1 MEAQSHTQPTVA
13 ATATRYGLFT
23 GIISILY
30 SFGLLATHQI
40 GNAALG
46 WISLLVIPIL
56 GIVLAQRDFRVKNG
70 GFMSYG
76 EGVGIGALLSL
87 LNGLLSSIF
96 SYVYREFIDPDVL
109 RQVTEQMRDKLEQA
123 GTMSDAQIDQAI
135 AMSQKF
141 STGLVGFA
149 IGIVSVT
156 LVGVILSLII
166 SAFLKNAKPE
176 FE

>member
-1 MEAQSHTQPTVA
+1 MEAQSQLQPTVA
-13 ATATRYGLFT
+13 ATAARYGLFT
-23 GIISILY
+23 GIVNILY
-30 SFGLLATHQI
+30 SFGLLATNQV

-46 WISLLVIPIL
+46 WISLLIIPVV
-56 GIVLAQRDFRVKNG
+56 GIVLAQRDFRVKNA

-87 LNGLLSSIF
+87 LNGLLSSVF
-96 SYVYREFIDPDVL
+96 SYVYREFIDPDVV
-109 RQVTEQMRDKLEQA
+109 RQVTEQMRNKLEQA

-141 STGLVGFA
+141 STGLIGFV
-149 IGIVSVT
+149 IGLVSVT
-156 LVGVILSLII
+156 VVGTVLSLII